1 MSRRDAI
8 FDQFRVAERAVSQR
22 DFDDRRLAGRLRRS
36 GRRVAPRPFGD
47 RHVLLALHERGE
59 TRDVLALRRQAS
71 GIVAGVAAGVVRR
84 DLDAAV
90 ADRRGPD
97 EIDGEASEMRQAL
110 VGGGAFDR
118 PADERRRRASV
129 LMVGIPGP
137 ARERARAK
145 KVRAEI
151 DVGRI
156 QGQGSSAHAPGVLG
170 AAQPFA
176 LQPRRAQDRR
186 RALTAP

>member
-1 MSRRDAI
+1 
-8 FDQFRVAERAVSQR
+8 
-22 DFDDRRLAGRLRRS
+22 
-36 GRRVAPRPFGD
+36 
-47 RHVLLALHERGE
+47 
-59 TRDVLALRRQAS
+59 
-71 GIVAGVAAGVVRR
+71 VAGVAAGVVRR

-90 ADRRGPD
+90 ADRCGPD

-118 PADERRRRASV
+118 PADERRRRAGV

-137 ARERARAK
+137 ARERAGAK
-145 KVRAEI
+145 NARAEI

-156 QGQGSSAHAPGVLG
+156 QSQGSPAHAPRALG
-170 AAQPFA
+170 AARPFA

-186 RALTAP
+186 RALRGT